1 VSDENEEAAQRIA
14 KFGRDALVARLRP
27 AFEQAAA
34 AHADVLEL
42 SSEQL
47 EQMVQQAADRA
58 DGLQWRR
65 ALAAVATGELGVGLA
80 EALSHPAVARAQ
92 EIVGAPSYEES
103 LAQLGMRP
111 RSRPEDDDEAA
122 AAAEQP
128 AGPEEVVAS
137 DEEELPAP
145 EDEDLE
151 VALEEPGPVRLAA
164 VHLGGIAN
172 LEPGDVELQL
182 LFSEVGLDIVKGQ
195 EEEPLGRLT
204 WREIDTLQVAERGR
218 WRRRRAN
225 ASQLVV
231 RTPNGDASFQ
241 IPAVTS
247 DELNELIRPLHGFMK
262 RD

>member
-1 VSDENEEAAQRIA
+1 MSVSDENEEAAQRIA

-122 AAAEQP
+122 AAAE
-128 AGPEEVVAS
+128 
-137 DEEELPAP
+137 
-145 EDEDLE
+145 DLE